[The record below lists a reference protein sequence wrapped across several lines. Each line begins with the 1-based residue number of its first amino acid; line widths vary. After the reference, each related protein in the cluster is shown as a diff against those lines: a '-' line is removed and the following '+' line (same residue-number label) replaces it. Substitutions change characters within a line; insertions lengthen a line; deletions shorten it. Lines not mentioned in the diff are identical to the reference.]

1 MKEIICSPNLFSI
14 QTPIILFDTETQE
27 IHYIGTTSL
36 SNNIWQDLYDVCES
50 QGVYDLKLYGSKDI
64 LEEIVTNIKKIE
76 KLKYGQNKINIG
88 VFEK

>member
-1 MKEIICSPNLFSI
+1 MKEIICSPNLFSL

-27 IHYIGTTSL
+27 NYCVGTTSL

-50 QGVYDLKLYGSKDI
+50 QGVYNLKLYGSKDV
-64 LEEIVTNIKKIE
+64 LEEIATNIKKIE